1 MDPGLRFAGSTNGA
15 NSITAAK
22 VVVHHPAGLHEG
34 VADRGSDEGE
44 TALFQVL
51 AHGFGFRRRD
61 RQFPVMVGAAAV
73 DDGFSSDKTPNI
85 TVEGAE
91 FLADFE
97 KGAGVVDGRQ
107 DLGAVAD

>member
-73 DDGFSSDKTPNI
+73 DARIRIAPLEPQIPTRRISY
-85 TVEGAE
+85 
-91 FLADFE
+91 
-97 KGAGVVDGRQ
+97 
-107 DLGAVAD
+107 